1 MLHAILTLFYS
12 LTWTLTTTYNTCAV
26 ALQVGITQTL
36 DWYQGLWFLVIKIW
50 VPAKLNNGDNIDPG
64 DTMDNNGQQWT
75 TGIIT

>member
-12 LTWTLTTTYNTCAV
+12 LTWTFCAV

-75 TGIIT
+75 TGTIT